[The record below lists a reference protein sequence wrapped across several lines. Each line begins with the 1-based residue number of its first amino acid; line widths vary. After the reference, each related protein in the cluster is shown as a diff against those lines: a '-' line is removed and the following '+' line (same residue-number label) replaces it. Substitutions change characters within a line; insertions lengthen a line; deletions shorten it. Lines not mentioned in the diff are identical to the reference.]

1 MMTKLFVMLLAV
13 GLTTTTIVKADKS
26 GKSGRTV
33 VAGEGCGDCHGL
45 NPSTATTVQLLGAP
59 GQSMTM
65 APGET
70 RAFTIE
76 VAHTSM
82 LAAGVNI
89 AVKTTTT
96 GNTDVGTLIAPTG
109 SGLKLKVNELVHSA
123 PKSMQGGK
131 AQFIFS
137 FKAPATPGT
146 YFLRATGNA
155 VNLDDI
161 ESADDSWNF
170 MSTVSIVVE
179 DPTSVTDLLST
190 NNAIHPQPMGD
201 ASVAMLSGI
210 NDGEHDI
217 DVIDATGAMLLH
229 ASNIVATNGQ
239 LTLPSTVATLPRGI
253 YAITVR
259 SQVEARRM
267 MFVR

>member
-1 MMTKLFVMLLAV
+1 MMTKLLVMLLAV
-13 GLTTTTIVKADKS
+13 GLTTATIVKADKS

-33 VAGEGCGDCHGL
+33 VAGEGCGDCHGV

-59 GQSMTM
+59 VQSMTM

-89 AVKTTTT
+89 AVKTTTS
-96 GNTDVGTLIAPTG
+96 GNTDAGTLIAPAG
-109 SGLKLKVNELVHSA
+109 SGLKMKVNELVHSA
-123 PKSMQGGK
+123 PKTMQGGK

-137 FKAPATPGT
+137 FKAPASPGT
-146 YFLRATGNA
+146 YYLRATGNA

-170 MSTVSIVVE
+170 MPTVSIVVE
-179 DPTSVTDLLST
+179 DPTSVLDVPSLS
-190 NNAIHPQPMGD
+190 NAIHPQPMGD

-210 NDGEHDI
+210 NDGEHDV
-217 DVIDATGAMLLH
+217 DVMDATGAVLVH
-229 ASNIVATNGQ
+229 ASNIIATNGQ

-253 YAITVR
+253 YAIIVR
-259 SQVEARRM
+259 SQQEARRM
-267 MFVR
+267 MFMR